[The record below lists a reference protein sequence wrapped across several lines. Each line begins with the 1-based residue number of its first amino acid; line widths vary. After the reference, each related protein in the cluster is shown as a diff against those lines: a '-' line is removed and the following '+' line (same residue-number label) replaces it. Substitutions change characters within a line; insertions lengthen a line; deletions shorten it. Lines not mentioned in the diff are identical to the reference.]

1 MGDGT
6 AGQGGGFQQR
16 DRMRI
21 PQIMLEVTYQM
32 HVVEAIRRNREIDED
47 DLYGRALAD
56 LTQGDDLAVFTDLS
70 DLITGVTS
78 GRLKGQEIDAAA
90 RVMHGA
96 ERLGHDDDY
105 ASITEFDNRFLNGR
119 GRGALL
125 TILMMRDA
133 AKLDLDAIDRF
144 RGGEALLAAY
154 GPRRTRPQK
163 RLGVGLQTILKQLPT
178 VDEPATMEAAD
189 RYVEYRFLDHGSLPG
204 YKRRRELEG
213 DSPSDRYLRKWFRK
227 FDRALGYPPPPP
239 GRPPNRRGQRQQ
251 AATQ

>member
-16 DRMRI
+16 HRMRI
-21 PQIMLEVTYQM
+21 PKIMLEITCRM

-56 LTQGDDLAVFTDLS
+56 LTQRNNLAVFTDLS
-70 DLITGVTS
+70 ELITGVTS
-78 GRLKGQEIDAAA
+78 GRLKGPEIDAAA
-90 RVMHGA
+90 RVIGVG
-96 ERLGHDDDY
+96 RLEHDDDAY
-105 ASITEFDNRFLNGR
+105 ASITEFNNRFLNGR
-119 GRGALL
+119 GLVALL
-125 TILMMRDA
+125 NILITRDA
-133 AKLDLDAIDRF
+133 AKLDPYAIDKF
-144 RGGEALLAAY
+144 RGGETLLAAY

-163 RLGVGLQTILKQLPT
+163 RLGVRLQTILKPFPT

-213 DSPSDRYLRKWFRK
+213 DSPSDRYLRKWFGK
-227 FDRALGYPPPPP
+227 FDRALGYRPPPR
-239 GRPPNRRGQRQQ
+239 GRPPNRRGQR
-251 AATQ
+251 

>member
-6 AGQGGGFQQR
+6 ADQGGGFQQR
-16 DRMRI
+16 HRMRI
-21 PQIMLEVTYQM
+21 PQSMLEITYQM
-32 HVVEAIRRNREIDED
+32 HVVEAIRRNHEIGED

-56 LTQGDDLAVFTDLS
+56 LTQRDNLTVFTDLS
-70 DLITGVTS
+70 ELITGVTS

-96 ERLGHDDDY
+96 ERLEHDDDAY
-105 ASITEFDNRFLNGR
+105 PSITEFNNRFLNGR
-119 GRGALL
+119 GLVALL
-125 TILMMRDA
+125 NILMMRDA
-133 AKLDLDAIDRF
+133 AKLDLDVVDKF
-144 RGGEALLAAY
+144 RGGEALLAVY

-178 VDEPATMEAAD
+178 VDESATMEAAD

-213 DSPSDRYLRKWFRK
+213 DSPSDRYLREWFGK
-227 FDRALGYPPPPP
+227 FDRALGYRPPPR
-239 GRPPNRRGQRQQ
+239 GRPPNRRGQR
-251 AATQ
+251 